1 MLDSAGPASQSRA
14 VSSTA
19 ALRHR
24 SFRLLLAARTVS
36 VLGTGLAPVALAF
49 AVLELPGA
57 GASTLGLVLAA
68 HELPMAVFVLVG
80 GVIADRLPRHRVMAA
95 ADLLAFASQGLLA
108 ALFVLGAPALWQ
120 VMLLSA
126 ISGTGIAVF
135 MPASTGLVPAT
146 VPPDFLQS
154 ANAVL
159 RLSTNGA
166 RILGAAVA
174 GVLVATLGTGPALAV
189 DAATFLISGL
199 LIARIRL
206 PHAARERSAG
216 VLSDLRHGWREFT
229 SRQWVWAVVAAF
241 ALINM
246 AFAGGFL
253 VLGPLIARDELGG
266 PTAWATVLAA
276 ESAGMVL
283 GVLVAMRVR
292 VRRPILVCMLTTL
305 GLVPPL
311 VLLAAGAPVLVLA
324 AVAFASGVLLDV
336 FMVLWDTTLQQ
347 HVPEE
352 VLSRV
357 SAYDW
362 FGSLVF
368 TPLGFTL
375 VGPVAA
381 GVGVDATLYG
391 AAGLISLAVLL
402 SLLSPEVR
410 RLESRTPAAAQV

>member
-1 MLDSAGPASQSRA
+1 MRSATTGP
-14 VSSTA
+14 
-19 ALRHR
+19 
-24 SFRLLLAARTVS
+24 FRLLLAARTIS
-36 VLGTGLAPVALAF
+36 VLGTALAPVALAF
-49 AVLELPGA
+49 AVLELPGS

-80 GVIADRLPRHRVMAA
+80 GAIADRLPRHRVMAA

-108 ALFVLGAPALWQ
+108 ALFLLGTPRLEQ

-126 ISGTGIAVF
+126 VSGTAVAVF

-146 VPPDFLQS
+146 VPADSLQS

-174 GVLVATLGTGPALAV
+174 GVLVAVAGAGWALAV
-189 DAATFLISGL
+189 DAATFLVSGL
-199 LIARIRL
+199 LIARIRV
-206 PHAARERSAG
+206 PRAVREESAG
-216 VLSDLRHGWREFT
+216 MLADLRHGWREFA

-241 ALINM
+241 AVINM

-266 PTAWATVLAA
+266 PTAWGVVLAA

-292 VRRPILVCMLTTL
+292 VRRPILVCMLATL

-311 VLLAAGAPVLVLA
+311 LLLAAGAPVLVLA
-324 AVAFASGVLLDV
+324 GVAFASGVLLDV

-347 HVPEE
+347 HVPED

-368 TPLGFTL
+368 TPVGLAV
-375 VGPVAA
+375 VGPIAA
-381 GVGVDATLYG
+381 RVGVDTTLYG
-391 AAGLISLAVLL
+391 AAGLITLAILL
-402 SLLSPEVR
+402 CLLSPEVR
-410 RLESRTPAAAQV
+410 RLETRRGAVPVS

>member
-1 MLDSAGPASQSRA
+1 
-14 VSSTA
+14 
-19 ALRHR
+19 
-24 SFRLLLAARTVS
+24 
-36 VLGTGLAPVALAF
+36 
-49 AVLELPGA
+49 
-57 GASTLGLVLAA
+57 
-68 HELPMAVFVLVG
+68 
-80 GVIADRLPRHRVMAA
+80 
-95 ADLLAFASQGLLA
+95 
-108 ALFVLGAPALWQ
+108 
-120 VMLLSA
+120 MLLSA
-126 ISGTGIAVF
+126 ITGTGVAGF

-174 GVLVATLGTGPALAV
+174 GVLVATLGAGPALAV
-189 DAATFLISGL
+189 DAATFLVSGL
-199 LIARIRL
+199 LIARIRV
-206 PHAARERSAG
+206 PRAARERSAG

-229 SRQWVWAVVAAF
+229 SRQWVCAVVAAF
-241 ALINM
+241 AAFAVISM

-253 VLGPLIARDELGG
+253 VLGPLVARDELGG
-266 PTAWATVLAA
+266 PTAWATVLTA

-292 VRRPILVCMLTTL
+292 VRRPILVCMLSTL

-324 AVAFASGVLLDV
+324 VVAFASGVLLDV
-336 FMVLWDTTLQQ
+336 FMVLWDTALQQ

-368 TPLGFTL
+368 TPLGLAL

-381 GVGVDATLYG
+381 GIGVDTTLYG
-391 AAGLISLAVLL
+391 AAGLISLAILL

-410 RLESRTPAAAQV
+410 RLESRTAAAAQV